1 MTLTRKLVLQSSVLQ
16 CLLCLAVLFGT
27 LSTQVL
33 AQQQAPPTD
42 PTGVSVASVIVDG
55 NKLFR
60 VRGMPSYPA
69 TRRAAEIRQ
78 RIINL
83 ANDESFDT
91 AKLIISID
99 EPIRT
104 TVLAGDLELFN
115 IFEEDAALENIKPEL
130 LAHVYRDLVAEAI
143 VDYRADRST
152 VKLVNNSLV
161 ALAVTALFAILLW
174 AFSRLIRWL
183 VAWTE
188 RDVRR
193 VGQDLANKAFG
204 LFHASQFWTFVA
216 GFLRLIRT
224 IVYLALIYFY
234 LNAVLGLFP
243 WTRPVARTLIRFIIN
258 PLESLWLGFISA
270 LPNLIFL
277 GILWIVTSYL
287 LKFLRAIFRAIEHK
301 RIQLEGFESEWA
313 TPTYKIVRFL
323 VIAFAV
329 VIAYPYIPGSDS
341 LAFKG
346 VSVFVGVLLSL
357 GSSSYIANLLAGL
370 SMTYRGTFRE
380 GDRIRVG
387 ETVGVVEEI
396 KVMITRVRTP
406 KNEIVIIP
414 NSKILNTDVTN
425 YSQLAKT
432 RGLLLHTT
440 VSIGYDTPWRQVE
453 AMLIEAARNTSGV
466 NQEPQPFVL
475 QTSLSDFAAD
485 YQVNAYCSDV
495 SNLPQIYSDL
505 HANIQDVFNEY
516 GVQIMSPAYVADP
529 ESAKVVPPEH
539 WHTEPASPTGRM

>member
-1 MTLTRKLVLQSSVLQ
+1 MTLARKLVLQNCVLQ
-16 CLLCLAVLFGT
+16 CLLCLTVLFGT

-33 AQQQAPPTD
+33 AQQQTTPSN
-42 PTGVSVASVIVDG
+42 PTGVSVAPVIVDG

-78 RIINL
+78 RIIDL

-91 AKLIISID
+91 AQLIISND

-104 TVLAGDLELFN
+104 TVLAGDQELFS
-115 IFEEDAALENIKPEL
+115 IFDEDAALENIKREL

-143 VDYRADRST
+143 EDYRADRST
-152 VKLVNNSLV
+152 VKLVNNSLL
-161 ALAVTALFAILLW
+161 ALAVTALFAALLW
-174 AFSRLIRWL
+174 AFSKLIRWL
-183 VAWTE
+183 VEWTE

-193 VGQDLANKAFG
+193 VGQDLANKSFG
-204 LFHASQFWTFVA
+204 LFRASQFWTFVA
-216 GFLRLIRT
+216 GLLRLIRT

-258 PLESLWLGFISA
+258 PLESLWLGFIAA

-287 LKFLRAIFRAIEHK
+287 LKFLRAIFRAIEHE

-370 SMTYRGTFRE
+370 SMTYRGAFRE
-380 GDRIRVG
+380 GDRIKVG
-387 ETVGVVEEI
+387 ETVGVVEEL

-414 NSKILNTDVTN
+414 NSKILNTDVIN

-440 VSIGYDTPWRQVE
+440 VSISYDAPWRQVE
-453 AMLIEAARNTSGV
+453 AMLIEAARSTQGV

-475 QTSLSDFAAD
+475 QTSLSDFAVE
-485 YQVNAYCSDV
+485 YQINANCSDV
-495 SNLPQIYSDL
+495 SNLLQIYSDL

-529 ESAKVVPPEH
+529 DSAKVVPPER
-539 WHTEPASPTGRM
+539 WHTEPASPSGRM

>member
-1 MTLTRKLVLQSSVLQ
+1 MTLVKKLYLQSSFFKSLF
-16 CLLCLAVLFGT
+16 CLAVLIVT
-27 LSTQVL
+27 LSSQVL
-33 AQQQAPPTD
+33 AQQQVPPPD
-42 PTGVSVASVIVDG
+42 PTGVSVAPVIIDG

-69 TRRAAEIRQ
+69 TRRATTIRQ
-78 RIINL
+78 RIIEL

-91 AKLIISID
+91 AQLVISD
-99 EPIRT
+99 DDPNRT
-104 TVLAGDLELFN
+104 TVLSGDQELFN
-115 IFEEDAALENIKPEL
+115 IFDEDAALENISREL

-143 VDYRADRST
+143 EDYRADRST
-152 VKLVNNSLV
+152 VKLLNNSLL
-161 ALAVTALFAILLW
+161 ALAVTALFAALLW
-174 AFSRLIRWL
+174 AFSKLIRWL
-183 VAWTE
+183 VKWAE
-188 RDVRR
+188 RDARR
-193 VGQDLANKAFG
+193 VGQDLANKTFH
-204 LFHASQFWTFVA
+204 LFHASQFWALVA
-216 GFLRLIRT
+216 GLLRLTRT
-224 IVYLALIYFY
+224 IVYLVLAYFY

-243 WTRPVARTLIRFIIN
+243 WTRPIARTLIRFIIN
-258 PLESLWLGFISA
+258 PLESLWLGFIAA

-277 GILWIVTSYL
+277 AILWIVTSYL
-287 LKFLRAIFRAIEHK
+287 LKFLRVIFRAIEQQ

-313 TPTYKIVRFL
+313 VPTYKIVRFL

-329 VIAYPYIPGSDS
+329 VVAYPYIPGSDS

-357 GSSSYIANLLAGL
+357 GSSSFIANLLAGL

-380 GDRIRVG
+380 GDRVKVG
-387 ETVGVVEEI
+387 ETVGIVEEL

-414 NSKILNTDVTN
+414 NSKILNTDVIN

-440 VSIGYDTPWRQVE
+440 VSIGYDAPWRQVE
-453 AMLIEAARNTSGV
+453 AMLIEAARSTKGL

-475 QTSLSDFAAD
+475 QTALGDFAAD
-485 YQVNAYCSDV
+485 YQVNAYCNDV
-495 SNLPQIYSDL
+495 SNLQQIYSDL
-505 HANIQDVFNEY
+505 HANIQDIFNEY

-539 WHTEPASPTGRM
+539 WHTEPASKPERL